1 MFDENSVG
9 LCLKIHSHRA
19 LTFASNKNLWVLQ
32 PEVIF
37 K

>member
-1 MFDENSVG
+1 MFEDT
-9 LCLKIHSHRA
+9 LLHRA

-32 PEVIF
+32 PEAIL